1 MQSCFSFKIKEKQ
14 FCIKLLRQR
23 FDQRIFD
30 SWFLPRWQLNVFGQ
44 WTWGASEQ
52 MENTIDFWFHV
63 RTPECWSYVLLD
75 C

>member
-30 SWFLPRWQLNVFGQ
+30 SWFLPRWATQCIRSMDL
-44 WTWGASEQ
+44 
-52 MENTIDFWFHV
+52 
-63 RTPECWSYVLLD
+63 
-75 C
+75 